1 MVMGGISQKNINI
14 MIISIS
20 DNKVSKYINQN
31 LRELKAK
38 LDNLTT
44 IEGEVNTFS
53 EHLIVN
59 LKMTS
64 QNTVESK

>member
-1 MVMGGISQKNINI
+1 MLKGGISQKNINI

-20 DNKVSKYINQN
+20 DNKVSKYIKQN

-44 IEGEVNTFS
+44 RVGEVNTFS

-59 LKMTS
+59 KKMTS
-64 QNTVESK
+64 QNTI